1 VEIMTS
7 RNSQK
12 RMQAAAAKQK
22 ELAEMARS
30 EERGKYE
37 AKEAELRAELEQRT
51 QAQLQARELALAK
64 QREIEE
70 EQRR

>member
-1 VEIMTS
+1 
-7 RNSQK
+7 
-12 RMQAAAAKQK
+12 
-22 ELAEMARS
+22 L

-37 AKEAELRAELEQRT
+37 AKEAELRAVLEQRT
-51 QAQLQARELALAK
+51 QAQLQAREVAMAK